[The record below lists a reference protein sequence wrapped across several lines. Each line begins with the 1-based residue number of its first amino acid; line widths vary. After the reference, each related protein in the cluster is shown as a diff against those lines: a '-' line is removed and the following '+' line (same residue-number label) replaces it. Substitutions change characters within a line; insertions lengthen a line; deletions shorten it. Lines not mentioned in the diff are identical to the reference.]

1 MVITLAPDLKEERS
15 YSYSG
20 SVDLYNNWDD
30 WQANLLS
37 ELFYTDLQDVFVL
50 ETLGHDEKGYQIQER
65 RNGSGAYVYG
75 LNLDAKLAYTQMI
88 QLQMGFTVQ
97 TNRFKEYHYWS
108 ETATPVKKMLRTP
121 NNYGYMTFVSNLT
134 KAFQAS
140 VTGTYTGKMYVPH
153 FAGYIEEDRLER
165 SPRFFDMGVK
175 LSYDFNLKKSV
186 ILQLNGGVQNIFDS
200 RQKDFDQGALRD
212 SKYFY
217 GPTLPRSYYIGIRI
231 SNL

>member
-1 MVITLAPDLKEERS
+1 
-15 YSYSG
+15 
-20 SVDLYNNWDD
+20 
-30 WQANLLS
+30 
-37 ELFYTDLQDVFVL
+37 
-50 ETLGHDEKGYQIQER
+50 
-65 RNGSGAYVYG
+65 
-75 LNLDAKLAYTQMI
+75 
-88 QLQMGFTVQ
+88 
-97 TNRFKEYHYWS
+97 
-108 ETATPVKKMLRTP
+108 
-121 NNYGYMTFVSNLT
+121 MTFVSNLT

-212 SKYFY
+212 SKNFY